1 MALRVVAQVTIPL
14 GNLVLCGDDTQLAD
28 GVLVMKLLD
37 EVFQYLL
44 KVMYTRLPLY
54 FCRQVSIQKMKTK
67 EEGGGNCEDKDDQ
80 EKDGTE
86 EEDRRRNMPN
96 NNTPV

>member
-1 MALRVVAQVTIPL
+1 
-14 GNLVLCGDDTQLAD
+14 
-28 GVLVMKLLD
+28 
-37 EVFQYLL
+37 
-44 KVMYTRLPLY
+44 MYTRLPLY

-96 NNTPV
+96 NNTPVKTIIHFPVALTTVTIGTFAAQSRQT